1 LATKTQKRGFN
12 TGKVWQKKPKNAFD
26 QQGIKKPTPPIIYTW
41 FDVIH
46 KFVEENTS
54 LTIHAREP

>member
-46 KFVEENTS
+46 KFVEENT
-54 LTIHAREP
+54 

>member
-26 QQGIKKPTPPIIYTW
+26 QQGIKKPYTNHIYLVY
-41 FDVIH
+41 VIH